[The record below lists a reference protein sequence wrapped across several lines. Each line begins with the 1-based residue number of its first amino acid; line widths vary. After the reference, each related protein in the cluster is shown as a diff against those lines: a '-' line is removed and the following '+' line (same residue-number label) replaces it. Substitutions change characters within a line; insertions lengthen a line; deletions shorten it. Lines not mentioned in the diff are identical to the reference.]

1 MKNLISIIEKLKV
14 NSQTKVHKYNK
25 NPKDWNIE
33 NAEDG
38 DIVCTMYICFIYKC
52 LDKDKKYSNSDKAIV
67 YHACCDNMFS
77 LSQLQIGPDIGV
89 GSIDNDGLFKYKLA
103 SDDQCKKLFDLLKKK
118 GYEWD
123 ETKLELV
130 KI

>member
-1 MKNLISIIEKLKV
+1 MKDLINIIEKLKV
-14 NSQTKVHKYNK
+14 NSQTKVYNR
-25 NPKDWNIE
+25 NPEDWNIE

-38 DIVCTMYICFIYKC
+38 DIICTTYVCFIYKC
-52 LDKDKKYSNSDKAIV
+52 LDKDKKYSNSDRAII
-67 YHACCDNMFS
+67 YHACCDNTFN
-77 LSQLQIGPDIGV
+77 LSRLRIGPDIGV
-89 GSIDNDGLFKYKLA
+89 GTVDYNSLYNYKLA
-103 SDDQCKKLFDLLKKK
+103 SDEQCKKLFDLLKKK

>member
-1 MKNLISIIEKLKV
+1 MKDLINIIEKLKV
-14 NSQTKVHKYNK
+14 NSQTKVYNR
-25 NPKDWNIE
+25 NPEDWNIE

-38 DIVCTMYICFIYKC
+38 DIICTKYVCFIYKC
-52 LDKDKKYSNSDKAIV
+52 LDKDKKYSNSDRAII

-77 LSQLQIGPDIGV
+77 LSQLLIGPDIGV
-89 GSIDNDGLFKYKLA
+89 GTVDNNSLYNYKLA
-103 SDDQCKKLFDLLKKK
+103 SDKQRKKLFDLLKKK